1 MENITYEEFHKLS
14 GEQKTDYW
22 KLALSTRTVISSE
35 MRRLMHI
42 GMGFYIKGYTHAA
55 PDDCLVTNIKTRNF
69 YNFLANDKRP
79 FGNKAIPESI
89 IFNLGW
95 DTNKFLAYDDAP
107 EFVQDMAMEVY
118 NELIEYVY
126 NNINEELWRL

>member
-1 MENITYEEFHKLS
+1 
-14 GEQKTDYW
+14 
-22 KLALSTRTVISSE
+22 
-35 MRRLMHI
+35 
-42 GMGFYIKGYTHAA
+42 MGFYIKGYTHAA
-55 PDDCLVTNIKTRNF
+55 PHDCLVININTRNF

-95 DTNKFLAYDDAP
+95 DTKFLAYDDAP
-107 EFVQDMAMEVY
+107 EFVQDLAMEVY